1 MSSHHT
7 KTVELVLVLALILYN
22 TITWFEDQTR
32 AGNDAHAL
40 TWRSLLQDSQAVVMH
55 LVLPSF
61 FVWAGWTTAST
72 LGGLGHKT
80 VSLVAAEA
88 STPKEPAWK
97 ALLVA
102 RAREEGIFLLW
113 YLGGSLFTLFFVAN
127 LANERVSSLWDYSF
141 LRVNGHLLYFS
152 VYISFVR
159 LLSLP
164 FLVVAQMLK
173 DDPLPPPSQISKSL
187 ERFALPAVFALALLC
202 GFGWIGVFLS
212 LLIGTARYL
221 HSKGVA
227 RNVWLALQRQYT
239 FLVCRDDT
247 FQKALMLCTCFL
259 ILMFLWANTLFGSF
273 LINIGLT
280 CIFAAPLYLL
290 YLSTCAVQPNLP
302 KTMLNPTLLILLS
315 IICGYLVVIIAL
327 PNIHFDVEALP
338 SFRVASLLPNL
349 LAVTLAQYFFALT
362 FHLSL
367 FLLGFYWTFVEE
379 RIPSM
384 PLAWRSLASVALSFE
399 LLLAWTFMVPS
410 PNDRLYLIGGLA
422 TCTSQTCRFSSTT
435 SSFYYMLWF
444 LYLTKVFC
452 NKPNISPMDKLLH
465 RTRFGLL
472 FLHSALTHLCGS
484 LVLSL
489 QHVLPLLEVPP
500 INVAVTWLVVV
511 VGSCFA
517 SSWLPR
523 SWLTKPTH
531 RQQVSEEIP
540 SHIIL

>member
-173 DDPLPPPSQISKSL
+173 DDPLPPPSQISKWVTHQSTCL
-187 ERFALPAVFALALLC
+187 VSRKVCAPRCLCLGFALWIWLDRCIPISADRNGTLPSLKRSRQECLACSSATVYLPRLQRRHIPESTYALHL
-202 GFGWIGVFLS
+202 FS
-212 LLIGTARYL
+212 YL
-221 HSKGVA
+221 DVSVGQHP
-227 RNVWLALQRQYT
+227 VWL
-239 FLVCRDDT
+239 
-247 FQKALMLCTCFL
+247 
-259 ILMFLWANTLFGSF
+259 ILN
-273 LINIGLT
+273 
-280 CIFAAPLYLL
+280 
-290 YLSTCAVQPNLP
+290 
-302 KTMLNPTLLILLS
+302 
-315 IICGYLVVIIAL
+315 
-327 PNIHFDVEALP
+327 
-338 SFRVASLLPNL
+338 
-349 LAVTLAQYFFALT
+349 
-362 FHLSL
+362 
-367 FLLGFYWTFVEE
+367 
-379 RIPSM
+379 
-384 PLAWRSLASVALSFE
+384 
-399 LLLAWTFMVPS
+399 
-410 PNDRLYLIGGLA
+410 
-422 TCTSQTCRFSSTT
+422 
-435 SSFYYMLWF
+435 
-444 LYLTKVFC
+444 
-452 NKPNISPMDKLLH
+452 
-465 RTRFGLL
+465 
-472 FLHSALTHLCGS
+472 
-484 LVLSL
+484 
-489 QHVLPLLEVPP
+489 
-500 INVAVTWLVVV
+500 
-511 VGSCFA
+511 
-517 SSWLPR
+517 
-523 SWLTKPTH
+523 
-531 RQQVSEEIP
+531 
-540 SHIIL
+540 